1 MIRQVR
7 AAKWREIVASKPDP
21 AAFLA
26 EFDAFRNGWAARKQA
41 WAARWK
47 GNLGSSEA
55 QAEKAAL
62 QSEAETALL
71 GYGFYE
77 SATGAQ
83 ENNEFLASILDA
95 AKSHPALVLSVVT
108 RIANHYRNQQGKT
121 DLTETQVK
129 TRLLA

>member
-21 AAFLA
+21 SSFLA
-26 EFDAFRNGWAARKQA
+26 EFDAYRSGWAARKQG
-41 WAARWK
+41 WAAKWK
-47 GNLGSSEA
+47 GNLGSTGA

-62 QSEAETALL
+62 QSEAETAML

-77 SATGAQ
+77 SVTEAQ
-83 ENNEFLASILDA
+83 ENNEFLASVLNA
-95 AKSHPALVLSVVT
+95 AKSHPSLVLSVVT
-108 RIANHYRNQQGKT
+108 RIANHYRNQQGKA